1 MRLKGKHILIS
12 GGHGRL
18 GRELVPLLKQEGA
31 VVMAPSRQEW
41 DVNLRPC
48 GLAMPS
54 IPDIIIHAAAYTDV
68 AAAEIEKDECQYI
81 NIEGTMRVSKLAHEV
96 KAKMVYISSDYVN
109 AHPMGF
115 YAFTKKAGEAFVS
128 KKKSLIV
135 RTSFKPRGMWGEDK
149 LKGVFHPV
157 YTNADWVDVI
167 AERIIEAICRNLT
180 GIVNIGTERKTLLDL
195 AVQEYP
201 GVKTI
206 RVEEADEKLGY
217 IYPRD
222 TCMEL
227 TI

>member
-18 GRELVPLLKQEGA
+18 GKELVPLLKREGA
-31 VVMAPSRQEW
+31 VIMAPSHEEW
-41 DVNLRPC
+41 DINLKPC

-81 NIEGTMRVSKLAHEV
+81 NIEGTQRVSKLAHEL

-109 AHPMGF
+109 VHPMGF

-128 KKKSLIV
+128 KKKGLIV
-135 RTSFKPRGMWGEDK
+135 RTSFKHRGMWGKNK
-149 LKGVFHPV
+149 LNGVFHPV
-157 YTNADWVDVI
+157 YTNADWIDII
-167 AERIIEAICRNLT
+167 AERIIEAVCRNLT

-201 GVKTI
+201 EVKTI
-206 RVEEADEKLGY
+206 RVEEADAKLGY